1 MKKGLLM
8 LFGCLFALAIQAQ
21 SEHLKFM
28 GIPLDGK
35 INDFQSQLLKKG
47 CTLDELF
54 MKYGKPKGNRVYE
67 GSFAGNNARI
77 VVFFNEKT
85 KKVYRAKAIISA
97 YSDEQVKQ
105 KYFEMKSMLMDKYD
119 VQYRLRQK
127 YGESLGDSLT
137 GNFRWYFEDT
147 EDKYE
152 STSFMV
158 IDVEHFERIGEI
170 DLFVRERE
178 LSNSYRTEYNL
189 HVDYIDRENNI
200 ADQDDRMDDL

>member
-1 MKKGLLM
+1 MNKGLLM

-47 CTLDELF
+47 CTLNELL
-54 MKYGKPKGNRVYE
+54 MKYAKPKGCRHYD
-67 GSFAGNNARI
+67 GSFAGNDAKI
-77 VVFFNEKT
+77 AVFFNEKT
-85 KKVYRAKAIISA
+85 KKVYRAKAIIRA
-97 YSDEQVKQ
+97 YSEEQVKQ
-105 KYFEMKSMLMDKYD
+105 KYIEMKSMLMDKYD
-119 VQYRLRQK
+119 IRYRLRQE
-127 YGESLGDSLT
+127 YGEALSDSLI
-137 GNFRWYFEDT
+137 GNFRWYFEDK

-158 IDVEHFERIGEI
+158 IGVKPLERIGEI
-170 DLFVRERE
+170 DLFVSERE
-178 LSNSYRTEYNL
+178 SSISYRTEYQL
-189 HVDYIDRENNI
+189 HVDYIDMENNI

>member
-8 LFGCLFALAIQAQ
+8 LFGCLFVLAIQAQ

-47 CTLDELF
+47 CTLDDFF

-67 GSFAGNNARI
+67 GSFAGNNASI
-77 VVFFNEKT
+77 VVFFNKKT

-97 YSDEQVKQ
+97 YSEEQVKQ
-105 KYFEMKSMLMDKYD
+105 IYFKMKSMLVDKYD

-127 YGESLGDSLT
+127 YGEALGDSLID
-137 GNFRWYFEDT
+137 NFRWYFENT

-158 IDVEHFERIGEI
+158 TAIEPFEQIGEI
-170 DLFVRERE
+170 DLFVSERE
-178 LSNSYRTEYNL
+178 SSVSYRTEYQL

-200 ADQDDRMDDL
+200 ADQNDRMDDL

>member
-1 MKKGLLM
+1 MKKVLLM

-35 INDFQSQLLKKG
+35 MNDFQSQLLKKG
-47 CTLDELF
+47 CTIDELI
-54 MKYGKPKGNRVYE
+54 MKYANPKGSRAYE
-67 GSFAGNNARI
+67 GTFAGNNASI

-85 KKVYRAKAIISA
+85 KKVYRAKVVIPA
-97 YSDEQVKQ
+97 YSEEQVKQ
-105 KYFEMKSMLMDKYD
+105 KYSEMKSMLMDKYD

-127 YGESLGDSLT
+127 YGEALNDSVI
-137 GNFRWYFEDT
+137 GNIKWYFEKT

-158 IDVEHFERIGEI
+158 ISVEHFEWIGNI
-170 DLFVRERE
+170 DLFIRETE
-178 LSNSYRTEYNL
+178 SSISYRTEYNL
-189 HVDYIDRENNI
+189 HVDYIDRENDM
-200 ADQDDRMDDL
+200 ADQDERMDDL

>member
-47 CTLDELF
+47 CTLDEFF
-54 MKYGKPKGNRVYE
+54 MKYGKSKGNRVYE

-127 YGESLGDSLT
+127 YGEALGDSLT
-137 GNFRWYFEDT
+137 GNLRWYFEDT

-152 STSFMV
+152 STSFKV
-158 IDVEHFERIGEI
+158 IDVEQFEWIGDI
-170 DLFVRERE
+170 DLFVSEVE
-178 LSNSYRTEYNL
+178 SSISYRTEYHL